1 MKATNWKFA
10 MSSRA
15 DRETLEA
22 KAKAGVQAIEVSLGK
37 GMYPSLDFGK
47 LKNDC
52 ADVGLEL
59 WSFHL
64 PFSPFSEMNPASTN
78 ADLREYTVHIFSH
91 YIKKAADIG
100 CKVITIH
107 PSGEPIPAE
116 DRAEQMKCSKDSLF
130 KLGEVAERCGVR
142 LAVEDIPRT
151 CLGNC
156 SSEIL
161 ELISVHKNLGVCFDT
176 NHLLQQKNVDFIKEC
191 GKHIITTHVSDY
203 DFLNERHWM
212 PFEGKNDWP
221 ALVTALEEAD
231 YSGPFLFE
239 LGLEAPDE
247 MKRPRELTYDDFAKV
262 YHACV
267 NKQTL
272 EPIGKPDPELIY
284 NKVFTKVPL
293 I

>member
-1 MKATNWKFA
+1 MDAKQWKFA
-10 MSSRA
+10 MSSRV

-22 KAKAGVQAIEVSLGK
+22 KAKAGVQAIEISLEKGK
-37 GMYPSLDFGK
+37 YPALDFK
-47 LKNDC
+47 RVKKDC
-52 ADVGLEL
+52 DDVGLEL

-78 ADLREYTVHIFSH
+78 SDLREYTVHIFSH

-107 PSGEPIPAE
+107 PSGEPIAQE
-116 DRAEQMKCSKDSLF
+116 ERAEQMKCSKDSLF
-130 KLGEVAERCGVR
+130 KLANVAERCGVVM
-142 LAVEDIPRT
+142 AVEDIPRT

-156 SSEIL
+156 SDEII
-161 ELISVHKNLGVCFDT
+161 ELISPHDNLKICFDA
-176 NHLLQQKNVDFIKEC
+176 NHLLTEKNVDFIKKC
-191 GKHIITTHVSDY
+191 GKDIITVHMSDY

-221 ALVTALEEAD
+221 GIVTALEDAG
-231 YSGPFLFE
+231 YCGPFLFE
-239 LGLEAPDE
+239 LGLIAPDE
-247 MKRPRELTYDDFAKV
+247 MIRPRELTYDDFAEV
-262 YHACV
+262 YRACV

-272 EPIGKPDPELIY
+272 EPIGTPDPEKIY
-284 NKVFTKVPL
+284 NKVFTKTPL